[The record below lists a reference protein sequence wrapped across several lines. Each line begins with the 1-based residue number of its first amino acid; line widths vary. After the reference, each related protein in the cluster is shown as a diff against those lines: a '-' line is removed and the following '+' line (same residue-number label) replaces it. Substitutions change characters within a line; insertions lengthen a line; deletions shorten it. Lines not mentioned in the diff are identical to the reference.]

1 MAADLYYP
9 TSKNAVQKTL
19 ASQLLNTATTG
30 DAITF
35 TDVDGVQ
42 NKPGVLVINRVD
54 QNGTASP
61 SSREFISF
69 SGTSGNTVLIETRN
83 VDQSASAK
91 THAIGSIVEF
101 ISDAVWAQRM
111 IDQFLIEHSKAG
123 LHSEAALDSMIA
135 GTEAQ
140 GDIIYHN
147 GTIWTR
153 LPKGTDGQVLTQASD
168 VPSWAAAAAG
178 GGASYWT
185 DVPGTP
191 TRVSDTQFTITD
203 TSNTNLYDLLFKK
216 GVVLKWLESTTFQ
229 TAMVISS
236 SYSANAVTIN
246 IVGDSLTAGFTA
258 MKYCIQEAQRYD
270 FIIAGTMP
278 SAATTNI
285 SRTHILAEPMF
296 LISYDLNLATAG
308 SGAGSFVVDLNLS
321 GSTIATTKATITSTG
336 TADIDNVLDTV
347 STERAA
353 ASALTVDVDS
363 ITAVAGSD
371 AYVAVFGY
379 PSSWR
384 YREWQL
390 KNY

>member
-203 TSNTNLYDLLFKK
+203 TSNANLYDLLFKK

-258 MKYCIQEAQRYD
+258 MKYCIQMAMKET
-270 FIIAGTMP
+270 FIVAGTLSAATDTAKTFYP
-278 SAATTNI
+278 SQDIYPLSCDARVKTAGTTNATEFDINDDGTTIFGGTAASIASAATT
-285 SRTHILAEPMF
+285 
-296 LISYDLNLATAG
+296 
-308 SGAGSFVVDLNLS
+308 
-321 GSTIATTKATITSTG
+321 
-336 TADIDNVLDTV
+336 DIDN
-347 STERAA
+347 AA
-353 ASALTVDVDS
+353 AAPT
-363 ITAVAGSD
+363 TAIVAGSVVTLD
-371 AYVAVFGY
+371 TNSVSTTAPIEAYVDPFYY
-379 PSSWR
+379 PTSW
-384 YREWQL
+384 
-390 KNY
+390 KNP

>member
-54 QNGTASP
+54 QNGAALP
-61 SSREFISF
+61 SSREFISY

-83 VDQSASAK
+83 VDGSASAK
-91 THAIGSIVEF
+91 THVIGSIVEF
-101 ISDAVWAQRM
+101 ISDAVWAQRL

-153 LPKGTDGQVLTQASD
+153 LPKGTDGQVLTQASN
-168 VPSWAAAAAG
+168 VPSWANASASG
-178 GGASYWT
+178 GTAFWS

-216 GVVLKWLESTTFQ
+216 GVILKWLESTTFQ

-236 SYSANAVTIN
+236 SYSSDAVTIN
-246 IVGDSLTAGFTA
+246 IVGDSLTAGFTE
-258 MKYCIQEAQRYD
+258 MKYAIPKAMSET
-270 FIIAGTMP
+270 FIIAGTFP
-278 SAATTNI
+278 AAATTNLSKSWI
-285 SRTHILAEPMF
+285 PECDVYF
-296 LISYDLNLATAG
+296 LSADLNVTTAG
-308 SGAGSFVVDLNLS
+308 SGTGSTVVDINDD
-321 GSTIATTKATITSTG
+321 GSTKWTTKPTLTTTG
-336 TADIDNVLDTV
+336 TADIDNVADNP
-347 STERAA
+347 STAVAA
-353 ASALTVDVDS
+353 GSVVTVDVDS
-363 ITAVAGSD
+363 VTATTAPSD
-371 AYVAVFGY
+371 GYVKVFYY
-379 PSSWR
+379 PVDWR
-384 YREWQL
+384 YRA
-390 KNY
+390 